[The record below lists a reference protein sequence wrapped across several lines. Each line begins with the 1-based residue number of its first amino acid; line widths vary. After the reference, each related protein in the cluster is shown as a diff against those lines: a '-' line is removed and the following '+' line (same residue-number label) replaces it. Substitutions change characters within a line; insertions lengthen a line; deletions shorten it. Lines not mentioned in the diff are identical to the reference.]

1 MGESILE
8 KPETVELGDQS
19 LLKVIEAMKEKHN
32 QDILDLKTVIWNHQR
47 IEEGGRGGD
56 HIQFC
61 EEAEADN
68 HTPFHGWGHRWAR
81 GAYD

>member
-32 QDILDLKTVIWNHQR
+32 QDILDLKTVI
-47 IEEGGRGGD
+47 
-56 HIQFC
+56 
-61 EEAEADN
+61 
-68 HTPFHGWGHRWAR
+68 
-81 GAYD
+81 